1 VADAVEFDAE
11 IVRASSTGASG
22 FVLFPFDTTQR
33 FGTAG
38 RIPVTATFDG
48 EPYRGSLMRYG
59 GPQHMLIVLAEIQE
73 KIGKRAGDTVHV
85 TLQRD
90 AAERSIDLDQDAA
103 DALAAADRLDEFRAL
118 SYSHQKEYWQWIGSA
133 KKAETRQRRIEK
145 MIEMIAAGERLR

>member
-1 VADAVEFDAE
+1 MAESIEFDAE
-11 IVRASSTGASG
+11 IVRASSTGASA
-22 FVLFPFDTTQR
+22 FVLFPLDTKEH

-38 RIPVTATFDG
+38 RVPVIATFDG

-59 GPQHMLIVLAEIQE
+59 GPKHMLIVLAEIQE

-90 AAERSIDLDQDAA
+90 AAERSIDLDQDVA

-118 SYSHQKEYWQWIGSA
+118 SYSHQKEYWQWVSSA
-133 KKAETRQRRIEK
+133 KKAETRLRRIDK
-145 MIEMIAAGERLR
+145 MIEMLAAGERLR